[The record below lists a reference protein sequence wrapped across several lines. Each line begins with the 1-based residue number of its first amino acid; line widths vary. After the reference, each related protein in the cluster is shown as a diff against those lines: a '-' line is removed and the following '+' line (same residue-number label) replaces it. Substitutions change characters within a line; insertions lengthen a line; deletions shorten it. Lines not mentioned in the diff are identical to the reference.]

1 MTVFAFG
8 LELKGELCD
17 TEGRK
22 STSGAPPGKKR
33 RIRRSALLLSPHR
46 GRWLALIMLLLPL
59 LAQAWQPDRSYR
71 FSILHTND
79 HHGHFWANAQG
90 EYGLAAQKT
99 LMDQQRYDVQAK
111 GGGALI
117 LSAGDVNT
125 GVPESDVLDAEPDI
139 RGMNLIGYDAMALG
153 NHEFDKPLS
162 VLQKQQKWAKFPF
175 LAANIYAKGSDKRLF
190 KPWAIFNRM
199 GLKIAVIGLT
209 TTDTLRIANP
219 QNVAQIEIR
228 DPVKETEKAVAE
240 LRASDKPDVII
251 ALTHMGHYDDG
262 QHGSNAPGDVELAR
276 SLPPGTV
283 NVIVGGHSHDAVC
296 MAKENVSVADYQPGQ
311 PCQPDRQNGV
321 WIVQAKE
328 WGKFVGRGDFT
339 FRNGELTLDN
349 YQLIPVNLKHK
360 VKNLDGSETWL
371 PYQEAIAQNG
381 AMMKLLT
388 PYQLRAGKQLAV
400 NVGRSDSVFDGDRSK
415 VRFEQMPLAQLIL
428 RAQMAATQ
436 ADFAVIS
443 GGGIRTSLAQGE
455 ISWRDLLQIQPFGN
469 QVVSVTLTGKELLN
483 YLATVANIKADSG
496 GFAQFSN
503 ISLVADGKSVSAVKI
518 NGEPLQLDKTYRMAT
533 NSFNAS
539 GGDGYPVIDGHAGFR
554 NSGLRDAEVL
564 RNYVSQH
571 SPLRVADYAPPQI
584 VHLTPQQVEER
595 DKALEKQKKRS
606 YPQMILAWIWPR
618 AAHE

>member
-1 MTVFAFG
+1 M
-8 LELKGELCD
+8 
-17 TEGRK
+17 
-22 STSGAPPGKKR
+22 
-33 RIRRSALLLSPHR
+33 LLSPHR

-125 GVPESDVLDAEPDI
+125 GVPESDVLNAEPDI

-296 MAKENVSVADYQPGQ
+296 MAKDNVSVADYQPGQ

-321 WIVQAKE
+321 WIMQAKE
-328 WGKFVGRGDFT
+328 WGKFVGRGNFT

-400 NVGRSDSVFDGDRSK
+400 KVGSSDSVFEGDRSK

-518 NGEPLQLDKTYRMAT
+518 NGEPLQQDKTYRMAT

-554 NSGLRDAEVL
+554 NSGKRDADVLRD
-564 RNYVSQH
+564 YVSQH

>member
-1 MTVFAFG
+1 M
-8 LELKGELCD
+8 
-17 TEGRK
+17 
-22 STSGAPPGKKR
+22 
-33 RIRRSALLLSPHR
+33 LLSPHR

-125 GVPESDVLDAEPDI
+125 GVPESDVLNAEPDI

-175 LAANIYAKGSDKRLF
+175 LAANIYAKGSDRRLF

-219 QNVAQIEIR
+219 QNVAQIDIR

-564 RNYVSQH
+564 RSYVSQH

>member
-1 MTVFAFG
+1 M
-8 LELKGELCD
+8 
-17 TEGRK
+17 
-22 STSGAPPGKKR
+22 
-33 RIRRSALLLSPHR
+33 LLSPHR

-428 RAQMAATQ
+428 RAQMAAPQ

-564 RNYVSQH
+564 RSYVSQH
-571 SPLRVADYAPPQI
+571 SPLRVADYVPPQI

>member
-1 MTVFAFG
+1 M
-8 LELKGELCD
+8 
-17 TEGRK
+17 
-22 STSGAPPGKKR
+22 
-33 RIRRSALLLSPHR
+33 LSPHR

-125 GVPESDVLDAEPDI
+125 GVPESDVLNAEPDI

-483 YLATVANIKADSG
+483 YLAMVANIKADSG

>member
-1 MTVFAFG
+1 M
-8 LELKGELCD
+8 
-17 TEGRK
+17 
-22 STSGAPPGKKR
+22 
-33 RIRRSALLLSPHR
+33 LLSPHR

-125 GVPESDVLDAEPDI
+125 GVPESDVLNAEPDI

-276 SLPPGTV
+276 RLPPGTV

-349 YQLIPVNLKHK
+349 YQLIPINLKHK

-564 RNYVSQH
+564 RSYVSQH

-584 VHLTPQQVEER
+584 VHLIPQQVEER

>member
-1 MTVFAFG
+1 M
-8 LELKGELCD
+8 
-17 TEGRK
+17 
-22 STSGAPPGKKR
+22 
-33 RIRRSALLLSPHR
+33 LLSPHR

-554 NSGLRDAEVL
+554 NSGKRDADVLRD
-564 RNYVSQH
+564 YVSQH

>member
-1 MTVFAFG
+1 M
-8 LELKGELCD
+8 
-17 TEGRK
+17 
-22 STSGAPPGKKR
+22 
-33 RIRRSALLLSPHR
+33 LLSPHR

-125 GVPESDVLDAEPDI
+125 GVPESDVLNAEPDI

-360 VKNLDGSETWL
+360 VKNLDGCETWL

-469 QVVSVTLTGKELLN
+469 QVVSVTLTGEELLN

-564 RNYVSQH
+564 RSYVSQH

>member
-1 MTVFAFG
+1 M
-8 LELKGELCD
+8 
-17 TEGRK
+17 
-22 STSGAPPGKKR
+22 
-33 RIRRSALLLSPHR
+33 LSPHR

-125 GVPESDVLDAEPDI
+125 GVPESDVLNAEPDI

-518 NGEPLQLDKTYRMAT
+518 NGEPLQLDKTYRMTT

-564 RNYVSQH
+564 RSYVSQH

>member
-1 MTVFAFG
+1 M
-8 LELKGELCD
+8 
-17 TEGRK
+17 
-22 STSGAPPGKKR
+22 
-33 RIRRSALLLSPHR
+33 LSPHR

>member
-1 MTVFAFG
+1 M
-8 LELKGELCD
+8 
-17 TEGRK
+17 
-22 STSGAPPGKKR
+22 
-33 RIRRSALLLSPHR
+33 LSPHR

-125 GVPESDVLDAEPDI
+125 GVPESDVLNAEPDI

-564 RNYVSQH
+564 RSYVSQH
-571 SPLRVADYAPPQI
+571 SPLRVADYEPPQI

>member
-1 MTVFAFG
+1 M
-8 LELKGELCD
+8 
-17 TEGRK
+17 
-22 STSGAPPGKKR
+22 
-33 RIRRSALLLSPHR
+33 LSPHR
-46 GRWLALIMLLLPL
+46 GRWLALFMLLLPL

-125 GVPESDVLDAEPDI
+125 GVPESDVLNAEPDI

-564 RNYVSQH
+564 RSYVSQH

>member
-1 MTVFAFG
+1 MLQPRT
-8 LELKGELCD
+8 
-17 TEGRK
+17 
-22 STSGAPPGKKR
+22 
-33 RIRRSALLLSPHR
+33 
-46 GRWLALIMLLLPL
+46 GRWLALTILLLPL
-59 LAQAWQPDRSYR
+59 LAQAWQTDRSYR

-79 HHGHFWANAQG
+79 HHGHYWANAQG

-125 GVPESDVLDAEPDI
+125 GVPESDLLDAEPDI
-139 RGMNLIGYDAMALG
+139 RGMNLVGYDAMALG

-162 VLQKQQKWAKFPF
+162 VLQKQQKWARFPF
-175 LAANIYAKGSDKRLF
+175 LSANIYQKGSDKRLF

-219 QNVAQIEIR
+219 QNVAQLEIR

-240 LRASDKPDVII
+240 LRASEKPDVII

-276 SLPPGTV
+276 SLPAGTV

-296 MAKENVSVADYQPGQ
+296 MAKANVSEQNHQPGQ

-321 WIVQAKE
+321 WIMQAKE
-328 WGKFVGRGDFT
+328 WGKYVGRGDFT
-339 FRNGELTLDN
+339 FRNGELTLEN

-371 PYQEAIAQNG
+371 PYQELIAPNS

-388 PYQLRAGKQLAV
+388 PYQLRAGKQLDV
-400 NVGRSDSVFDGDRSK
+400 KVGSSDDLFTGDRSK
-415 VRFEQMPLAQLIL
+415 VRFEQTPLAQLIL

-443 GGGIRTSLAQGE
+443 GGGIRASLAAGE
-455 ISWRDLLQIQPFGN
+455 LRWRDLLQVQPFGN
-469 QVVSVTLTGKELLN
+469 QVVSVTLSGEEVQQ
-483 YLATVANIKADSG
+483 YLAKVANIKADSG
-496 GFAQFSN
+496 GFAQFSQV
-503 ISLVADGKSVSAVKI
+503 SLVADGNSVSEVKI
-518 NGEPLQLDKTYRMAT
+518 NGEPLQKAKTYRLAT

-539 GGDGYPVIDGHAGFR
+539 GGDGYPVLDNHSGFR

-564 RNYVSQH
+564 RDYVSRH
-571 SPLRVADYAPPQI
+571 SPLKLAEYAPPAV
-584 VHLTPQQVEER
+584 VHLTAAQVQER
-595 DKALEKQKKRS
+595 DKARQKEKKRS

>member
-1 MTVFAFG
+1 
-8 LELKGELCD
+8 
-17 TEGRK
+17 
-22 STSGAPPGKKR
+22 
-33 RIRRSALLLSPHR
+33 LLSPHR

-125 GVPESDVLDAEPDI
+125 GVPESDVLNAEPDI

-251 ALTHMGHYDDG
+251 ALTHMGHYDNG

-503 ISLVADGKSVSAVKI
+503 ISLVADGKNVSAVKI

-564 RNYVSQH
+564 RSYVSQH
-571 SPLRVADYAPPQI
+571 SPLRVADYVPPHI

>member
-1 MTVFAFG
+1 M
-8 LELKGELCD
+8 
-17 TEGRK
+17 
-22 STSGAPPGKKR
+22 
-33 RIRRSALLLSPHR
+33 LLSPHR

-125 GVPESDVLDAEPDI
+125 GVPESDVLNAEPDI

-251 ALTHMGHYDDG
+251 ALTHMGHYDNG

-564 RNYVSQH
+564 RSYVSQH

>member
-1 MTVFAFG
+1 M
-8 LELKGELCD
+8 
-17 TEGRK
+17 
-22 STSGAPPGKKR
+22 
-33 RIRRSALLLSPHR
+33 LSPHR

-79 HHGHFWANAQG
+79 HHGHFWANAQR

-339 FRNGELTLDN
+339 FHNGELTLDN

-564 RNYVSQH
+564 RSYVSQH

>member
-1 MTVFAFG
+1 M
-8 LELKGELCD
+8 
-17 TEGRK
+17 
-22 STSGAPPGKKR
+22 
-33 RIRRSALLLSPHR
+33 LLSPHR
-46 GRWLALIMLLLPL
+46 GRWLALFMLLLPL

-125 GVPESDVLDAEPDI
+125 GVPESDVLNAEPDI

-518 NGEPLQLDKTYRMAT
+518 NGESLQLDKTYRMAT

-564 RNYVSQH
+564 RSYVSQH

>member
-1 MTVFAFG
+1 M
-8 LELKGELCD
+8 
-17 TEGRK
+17 
-22 STSGAPPGKKR
+22 
-33 RIRRSALLLSPHR
+33 LSPHR

-125 GVPESDVLDAEPDI
+125 GVPESDVLNAEPDI

-483 YLATVANIKADSG
+483 YLAKVANIKADSG

-518 NGEPLQLDKTYRMAT
+518 NGESLQLDKTYRMAT

-564 RNYVSQH
+564 RSYVSQH

>member
-1 MTVFAFG
+1 M
-8 LELKGELCD
+8 
-17 TEGRK
+17 
-22 STSGAPPGKKR
+22 
-33 RIRRSALLLSPHR
+33 LSPHR

-125 GVPESDVLDAEPDI
+125 GVPESDVLNAEPDI

-539 GGDGYPVIDGHAGFR
+539 GGDGYPVINGHAGFR

-564 RNYVSQH
+564 RSYVSQH

>member
-1 MTVFAFG
+1 
-8 LELKGELCD
+8 
-17 TEGRK
+17 
-22 STSGAPPGKKR
+22 
-33 RIRRSALLLSPHR
+33 LLSPHR
-46 GRWLALIMLLLPL
+46 GRWLALFMLLLPL

-125 GVPESDVLDAEPDI
+125 GVPESDVLNAEPDI

-564 RNYVSQH
+564 RSYVSQH

>member
-1 MTVFAFG
+1 M
-8 LELKGELCD
+8 
-17 TEGRK
+17 
-22 STSGAPPGKKR
+22 
-33 RIRRSALLLSPHR
+33 LLSPHR

-125 GVPESDVLDAEPDI
+125 GVPESDVLNAEPDI

-455 ISWRDLLQIQPFGN
+455 ISWRDLLLIQPFGN

-564 RNYVSQH
+564 RSYVSQH

>member
-1 MTVFAFG
+1 M
-8 LELKGELCD
+8 
-17 TEGRK
+17 
-22 STSGAPPGKKR
+22 
-33 RIRRSALLLSPHR
+33 LSPHR

-99 LMDQQRYDVQAK
+99 LMDQQRYDLQAK

-125 GVPESDVLDAEPDI
+125 GVPESDVLNAEPDI

-175 LAANIYAKGSDKRLF
+175 LAANIDAKGSDKRLF
-190 KPWAIFNRM
+190 RPWAIFNRM

-240 LRASDKPDVII
+240 LRASEKPDVII

-321 WIVQAKE
+321 WIVPAKE

-400 NVGRSDSVFDGDRSK
+400 KTGSSDSVFDGDRSK

-436 ADFAVIS
+436 VDFAVIS
-443 GGGIRTSLAQGE
+443 GGGIRTSLAQGD

-564 RNYVSQH
+564 RSYVSQH

-584 VHLTPQQVEER
+584 VHLTLQQVEER

>member
-1 MTVFAFG
+1 M
-8 LELKGELCD
+8 
-17 TEGRK
+17 
-22 STSGAPPGKKR
+22 
-33 RIRRSALLLSPHR
+33 LLSPHR

-400 NVGRSDSVFDGDRSK
+400 NVGRSDSLFDGDRSK

-443 GGGIRTSLAQGE
+443 GGGIRTSLAQGD

-518 NGEPLQLDKTYRMAT
+518 NGEPLQQDKTYRMAT

-564 RNYVSQH
+564 RSYVSQH

>member
-1 MTVFAFG
+1 M
-8 LELKGELCD
+8 
-17 TEGRK
+17 
-22 STSGAPPGKKR
+22 
-33 RIRRSALLLSPHR
+33 LSPHR

-125 GVPESDVLDAEPDI
+125 GVPESDVLNAEPDI

-175 LAANIYAKGSDKRLF
+175 LAANIYAKGSDRRLF

-564 RNYVSQH
+564 RSYVSQH

-606 YPQMILAWIWPR
+606 YPHPGVDLAARGARVTKR
-618 AAHE
+618 AALQPPAVFQARQDFWLTQRWRSLSHAQL

>member
-1 MTVFAFG
+1 M
-8 LELKGELCD
+8 
-17 TEGRK
+17 
-22 STSGAPPGKKR
+22 
-33 RIRRSALLLSPHR
+33 LLSPHR
-46 GRWLALIMLLLPL
+46 GRWLALFMLLLPL

-125 GVPESDVLDAEPDI
+125 GVPESDVLNAEPDI

-483 YLATVANIKADSG
+483 YLAMVANIKADSG

>member
-1 MTVFAFG
+1 M
-8 LELKGELCD
+8 
-17 TEGRK
+17 
-22 STSGAPPGKKR
+22 
-33 RIRRSALLLSPHR
+33 LLSPHR

-125 GVPESDVLDAEPDI
+125 GVPESDVLNAEPDI

-518 NGEPLQLDKTYRMAT
+518 NGEPLQLDKTYRMTT

-564 RNYVSQH
+564 RSYVSQH

>member
-1 MTVFAFG
+1 M
-8 LELKGELCD
+8 
-17 TEGRK
+17 
-22 STSGAPPGKKR
+22 
-33 RIRRSALLLSPHR
+33 LLSPHK
-46 GRWLALIMLLLPL
+46 GRWLALFMLLLPL

-125 GVPESDVLDAEPDI
+125 GVPESDVLNAEPDI

-564 RNYVSQH
+564 RSYVSQH

>member
-1 MTVFAFG
+1 M
-8 LELKGELCD
+8 
-17 TEGRK
+17 
-22 STSGAPPGKKR
+22 
-33 RIRRSALLLSPHR
+33 LLSPHR

-99 LMDQQRYDVQAK
+99 LMDQQRYDLQAK

-125 GVPESDVLDAEPDI
+125 GVPESDVLNAEPDI

-175 LAANIYAKGSDKRLF
+175 LAANIDAKGSDKRLF
-190 KPWAIFNRM
+190 RPWAIFNRM

-240 LRASDKPDVII
+240 LRASEKPDVII

-321 WIVQAKE
+321 WIVPAKE

-400 NVGRSDSVFDGDRSK
+400 KTGSSDSVFDGDRSK

-436 ADFAVIS
+436 VDFAVIS
-443 GGGIRTSLAQGE
+443 GGGIRTSLAQGD

-564 RNYVSQH
+564 RSYVSQH

-584 VHLTPQQVEER
+584 VHLTLQQVEER

>member
-1 MTVFAFG
+1 M
-8 LELKGELCD
+8 
-17 TEGRK
+17 
-22 STSGAPPGKKR
+22 
-33 RIRRSALLLSPHR
+33 LLSPHR

-125 GVPESDVLDAEPDI
+125 GVPESDVLNAEPDI

-564 RNYVSQH
+564 RSYVSQH

>member
-1 MTVFAFG
+1 M
-8 LELKGELCD
+8 
-17 TEGRK
+17 
-22 STSGAPPGKKR
+22 
-33 RIRRSALLLSPHR
+33 LLSPHR

-125 GVPESDVLDAEPDI
+125 GVPESDVLNAEPDI

-276 SLPPGTV
+276 RLPPGTV

-564 RNYVSQH
+564 RSYVSQH

>member
-1 MTVFAFG
+1 M
-8 LELKGELCD
+8 
-17 TEGRK
+17 
-22 STSGAPPGKKR
+22 
-33 RIRRSALLLSPHR
+33 LSPHR

-125 GVPESDVLDAEPDI
+125 GVPESDVLNAEPDI

-276 SLPPGTV
+276 SLPPGTI

-296 MAKENVSVADYQPGQ
+296 MAKENVSVADYQSGQ
-311 PCQPDRQNGV
+311 PCQPDRQNGGG
-321 WIVQAKE
+321 IGQAKE

-564 RNYVSQH
+564 RSYVSQH

>member
-1 MTVFAFG
+1 M
-8 LELKGELCD
+8 
-17 TEGRK
+17 
-22 STSGAPPGKKR
+22 
-33 RIRRSALLLSPHR
+33 LLSPHR

-251 ALTHMGHYDDG
+251 ALTHMGHYDYG

-400 NVGRSDSVFDGDRSK
+400 NVGRSYSVFDGDRSK

-564 RNYVSQH
+564 RSYVSQH

>member
-1 MTVFAFG
+1 M
-8 LELKGELCD
+8 
-17 TEGRK
+17 
-22 STSGAPPGKKR
+22 
-33 RIRRSALLLSPHR
+33 LLSPHR

-125 GVPESDVLDAEPDI
+125 GVPESDVMNAEPDI

-518 NGEPLQLDKTYRMAT
+518 NGESLQLDKTYRMAT

-564 RNYVSQH
+564 RSYVSQH

>member
-1 MTVFAFG
+1 M
-8 LELKGELCD
+8 
-17 TEGRK
+17 
-22 STSGAPPGKKR
+22 
-33 RIRRSALLLSPHR
+33 LLSPHR

-228 DPVKETEKAVAE
+228 DPVKDTEKAVAE

-296 MAKENVSVADYQPGQ
+296 MAKENVSVADYQLGQ

-328 WGKFVGRGDFT
+328 WGKFFGRGDFI

-371 PYQEAIAQNG
+371 PYQEAIAQNS

-443 GGGIRTSLAQGE
+443 GGGIRTSLAQGD

-503 ISLVADGKSVSAVKI
+503 ISLVADGKNISAVKI
-518 NGEPLQLDKTYRMAT
+518 NGEPLLLDKTYRMAT

-564 RNYVSQH
+564 RSYVSQH

-606 YPQMILAWIWPR
+606 YPQMILALIWPR

>member
-1 MTVFAFG
+1 M
-8 LELKGELCD
+8 
-17 TEGRK
+17 
-22 STSGAPPGKKR
+22 
-33 RIRRSALLLSPHR
+33 LSPHR

-125 GVPESDVLDAEPDI
+125 GVPESDVLNAEPDI

-251 ALTHMGHYDDG
+251 ALTHMGHYDNG

-564 RNYVSQH
+564 RSYVSQH